1 MRIGWSVSDTDS
13 LHVRS
18 VLVGC
23 RRGEKALPRK
33 SHLGVALTLVAAV
46 AILLCLPTV
55 GFAQGC
61 ALCYQSAA
69 SAGQRA
75 ISALRNGI
83 VILIIPPFFI
93 CSAITYLVYRRRNL
107 QGAKAKEN

>member
-1 MRIGWSVSDTDS
+1 
-13 LHVRS
+13 
-18 VLVGC
+18 VLYVAGK
-23 RRGEKALPRK
+23 GKAVTRK
-33 SHLGVALTLVAAV
+33 SYIGVALALAAAV

-55 GFAQGC
+55 TFAQGC

-75 ISALRNGI
+75 IQALRSGI
-83 VILIIPPFFI
+83 IILIIPPFFI

-107 QGAKAKEN
+107 HEAKPKES

>member
-1 MRIGWSVSDTDS
+1 
-13 LHVRS
+13 
-18 VLVGC
+18 
-23 RRGEKALPRK
+23 LPRK
-33 SHLGVALTLVAAV
+33 SHLSVALTLVAAV

-55 GFAQGC
+55 GSAQGC

-75 ISALRNGI
+75 IQALRNGI

-107 QGAKAKEN
+107 HQAKAKES